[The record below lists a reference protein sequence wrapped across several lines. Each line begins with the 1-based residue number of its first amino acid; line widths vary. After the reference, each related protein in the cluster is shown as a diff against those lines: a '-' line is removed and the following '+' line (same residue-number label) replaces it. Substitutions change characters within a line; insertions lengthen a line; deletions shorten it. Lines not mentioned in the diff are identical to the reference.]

1 MQQDSFLSFDLPAV
15 ARKKVS
21 IGFDGGMLSSDA
33 GVLLL
38 RGVEQRLSIATRLAA
53 CLTDHRDPNR
63 IDHTVVEMLRLR
75 MFAIAAG
82 YEDSNDCTTLRHD
95 PVFKMALGR
104 APESGDPLCSQPTMS
119 RLENAPSRTEI
130 ARMMGAMVDLFCASW
145 TRAPASII
153 LDIDDTFDAVHG
165 KQQLSL
171 FNAHYDERCFLPI
184 HIYEGTSGKPVAV
197 ILREG
202 KTPTGVEV
210 RTILKRVIARI
221 RRHWPKVHI
230 LVRGDSHYGRWE
242 VMDWCEASDVD
253 YIFGFGGNPVL
264 HTMVRPISDEL
275 CVRRAITG
283 AEKRR
288 TWKALHYGAKSWGR
302 QRRMVARIEAT
313 TLGLDIRYIVTTLR
327 GTAKYLYETVY
338 CGRGQAENFI
348 KLHKAQLA
356 SDRTSCRDPRA
367 NQMRLILH
375 TAAYWLLH
383 TLRAAAP
390 KRSVWARAEF
400 NTLRLRLI
408 KVAARVVEA
417 TARIRVWLPTA
428 CPHGTAFKLL
438 AGRFAAAGP

>member
-1 MQQDSFLSFDLPAV
+1 
-15 ARKKVS
+15 
-21 IGFDGGMLSSDA
+21 
-33 GVLLL
+33 
-38 RGVEQRLSIATRLAA
+38 
-53 CLTDHRDPNR
+53 
-63 IDHTVVEMLRLR
+63 
-75 MFAIAAG
+75 
-82 YEDSNDCTTLRHD
+82 
-95 PVFKMALGR
+95 
-104 APESGDPLCSQPTMS
+104 
-119 RLENAPSRTEI
+119 
-130 ARMMGAMVDLFCASW
+130 
-145 TRAPASII
+145 
-153 LDIDDTFDAVHG
+153 
-165 KQQLSL
+165 
-171 FNAHYDERCFLPI
+171 
-184 HIYEGTSGKPVAV
+184 
-197 ILREG
+197 
-202 KTPTGVEV
+202 
-210 RTILKRVIARI
+210 
-221 RRHWPKVHI
+221 
-230 LVRGDSHYGRWE
+230 
-242 VMDWCEASDVD
+242 
-253 YIFGFGGNPVL
+253 
-264 HTMVRPISDEL
+264 MVRPISDEL

-288 TWKALHYGAKSWGR
+288 TWKALHYGAKSWGT

-327 GTAKYLYETVY
+327 ETAKYLYETVY